1 MELQQNSYH
10 SLFLAL
16 IIFIIK
22 HSSNSEFSI
31 LWISGVKKIEIA
43 NLFFFIAIFIMLLN
57 LFFSIFFT
65 PFALNKS
72 RQLLGTDKFNSFLPT
87 VKEQQFSDTFKG
99 FTLIVEKKINNE
111 LQNIFLH
118 DKNNIL
124 KNLSSNISDTK
135 DTTILAKKGIIEVKK
150 LILIDG
156 SIISSKKAGN
166 KNEII
171 RFDQLNINLNDL
183 TTSTIKDPKL
193 QELTTVKLLNCF
205 IKKSDDK
212 FCNPDSLKEI
222 IPSLNRRIILPTYI
236 PVIALICSLLLINTK
251 KKN

>member
-1 MELQQNSYH
+1 M
-10 SLFLAL
+10 
-16 IIFIIK
+16 
-22 HSSNSEFSI
+22 
-31 LWISGVKKIEIA
+31 G
-43 NLFFFIAIFIMLLN
+43 
-57 LFFSIFFT
+57 
-65 PFALNKS
+65 
-72 RQLLGTDKFNSFLPT
+72 NSFLPT

-212 FCNPDSLKEI
+212 FCNPDSL
-222 IPSLNRRIILPTYI
+222 
-236 PVIALICSLLLINTK
+236 
-251 KKN
+251 